1 MNPSAV
7 ETGAD
12 KSGATQIGF
21 CAATNIGI
29 LTVDEAARLNK
40 SRVAIV
46 GLGGVG
52 GIAAIQCARMGIQYF
67 HLIDGD
73 AFEASN
79 LTRQMLCSTA
89 QVGRSKAQVAAEAI
103 TEINPRIETRVTPE
117 FLTEETALELLDGV
131 DVIMDGTD
139 NLVARVVIHRAAR
152 QLGIPSVWIAVTPP
166 FRGGVMTFMPESAS
180 MEEALSQPS
189 QGKELTED
197 VKRELF
203 AIKDAR
209 ARRAVELADEVSRET
224 MQEWAEDFIAGNAP
238 WTVISPMAN
247 IVGVLASF
255 EMMKVLLNRPSLQ
268 PVKAP
273 SLVKVDL
280 ARPEMVSVET
290 PAGGCWDNTEL

>member
-1 MNPSAV
+1 MSVKTDTNKESSSPA
-7 ETGAD
+7 
-12 KSGATQIGF
+12 QIGF

-29 LTVDEAARLNK
+29 LTVDEGARLNR

-52 GIAAIQCARMGIQYF
+52 GIAAIQCARMGIQHF

-103 TEINPRIETRVTPE
+103 TAINPKIDTRVTSE
-117 FLTEETALELLDGV
+117 YLEEETALELLAGV

-139 NLVARVVIHRAAR
+139 NLVARVIIHRAAR

-166 FRGGVMTFMPESAS
+166 FRGGVMTFTPDSMP

-189 QGKELTED
+189 LGKKLTDD
-197 VKRELF
+197 VQRELH
-203 AIKDAR
+203 AIKEAR
-209 ARRAVELADEVSRET
+209 ARRAVELADDVSRET
-224 MQEWAEDFIAGNAP
+224 MQEWCEDFIAGEAP

-255 EMMKVLLNRPSLQ
+255 EMMKVLLDRPHLQ
-268 PVKAP
+268 PTKAP
-273 SLVKVDL
+273 GLVKIDL
-280 ARPEMVSVET
+280 ARTEMVSVEH
-290 PAGGCWDNTEL
+290 PAGGRWDNAEL

>member
-1 MNPSAV
+1 MGIEV
-7 ETGAD
+7 EMKETSSPG
-12 KSGATQIGF
+12 QIGF

-29 LTVDEAARLNK
+29 LTVDEAARLNR

-89 QVGRSKAQVAAEAI
+89 QVGRSKAQVAAEVI
-103 TEINPRIETRVTPE
+103 TEINPGIETRVTTE
-117 FLTEETALELLDGV
+117 YLAEETALELLDGV

-139 NLVARVVIHRAAR
+139 NLVARVIIHRAAR
-152 QLGIPSVWIAVTPP
+152 RLGIPSVWIAVTPP
-166 FRGGVMTFMPESAS
+166 FRGGVMTFTPDSMS

-189 QGKELTED
+189 LGKELTD
-197 VKRELF
+197 GVKRELH
-203 AIKDAR
+203 AIKEAR
-209 ARRAVELADEVSRET
+209 ARHAVGLADEVSRET
-224 MQEWAEDFIAGNAP
+224 MKEWCEDFIAGNAP

-255 EMMKVLLNRPSLQ
+255 EMMKVILDRPQLQ
-268 PVKAP
+268 PTRAP
-273 SLVKVDL
+273 SLALVDL
-280 ARPEMVSVET
+280 SRPEMVKIAC
-290 PAGGCWDNTEL
+290 PPDGRWDNTML